1 MSKNEASRLLR
12 WRMQSQLLW
21 NPEGSIS
28 GAIHQMLAVQSQDLA
43 AGRYAVAQRASE
55 HVTRDDINDQFNA
68 GILVRAWT
76 MRGTLHICA
85 AEDLH
90 WLISATRDRTSAALA
105 TQRRKLEL
113 TTAEIARAET
123 FIVEFLEQ
131 HGSAGRAELL
141 AYLGGN
147 GVNVD
152 GQRGYHLLMAAVL
165 NGLICLGPI
174 PAGSGISA
182 QDFVLAATW
191 ISQPRAISHPL
202 QELVLRYLNGH
213 APATARDAAWYTGQ
227 TLTSIK
233 AAVAELEGQLVPV
246 AVNDRS
252 EQLYATSSQVELWA
266 GQVPSGKPASL
277 RLLGPFDEYY
287 LSYADRSLIADE
299 ALRAQIGPGS
309 NGMVKAFWL
318 REGRA
323 DSLWNANA
331 APTDRIGATLHQ
343 RYLRFRT

>member
-1 MSKNEASRLLR
+1 
-12 WRMQSQLLW
+12 
-21 NPEGSIS
+21 
-28 GAIHQMLAVQSQDLA
+28 MLAVQSQDLA

-55 HVTRDDINDQFNA
+55 HAKRDDIDEQFNT

-90 WLISATRDRTSAALA
+90 WLISATRGRTLAALA
-105 TQRRKLEL
+105 AQHRKLEI
-113 TTAEIARAET
+113 TGAEIVRTET
-123 FIVEFLEQ
+123 FIRRFLED

-141 AYLGGN
+141 AHLEGR

-152 GQRGYHLLMAAVL
+152 AQRGYHLLMAAVL
-165 NGLICLGPI
+165 NGLTCLGPI

-182 QDFVLAATW
+182 QNFVLADTW
-191 ISQPRAISHPL
+191 VSQPRTTPHPIR
-202 QELVLRYLNGH
+202 ELVLRYLKGH

-233 AAVAELEGQLVPV
+233 AAVAELEGQLVAV
-246 AVNDRS
+246 AVNDRA
-252 EQLYATSSQVELWA
+252 EQLYATTGQVELW
-266 GQVPSGKPASL
+266 GSHEQPGKPADL

-287 LSYADRSLIADE
+287 LSYADRTPTADE

-309 NGMVKAFWL
+309 NGMVKALWL
-318 REGRA
+318 RDGRA
-323 DSLWNANA
+323 ESLWIANA
-331 APTDRIGATLHQ
+331 APIDQLGATLHQ